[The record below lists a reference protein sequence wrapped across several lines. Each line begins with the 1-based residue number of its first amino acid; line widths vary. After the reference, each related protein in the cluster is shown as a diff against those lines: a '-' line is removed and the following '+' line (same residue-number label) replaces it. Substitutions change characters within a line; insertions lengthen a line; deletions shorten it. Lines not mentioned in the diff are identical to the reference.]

1 MKIIEVT
8 SLSSETRE
16 FMDAETGEMLS
27 QEETKDYLEK
37 LNEKKKESEQ
47 AKDLDEVTADNF
59 FIATQALKE
68 MTEDKK
74 DGD

>member
-1 MKIIEVT
+1 
-8 SLSSETRE
+8 
-16 FMDAETGEMLS
+16 MD
-27 QEETKDYLEK
+27 D
-37 LNEKKKESEQ
+37 KKKEPEQ

-68 MTEDKK
+68 MSEDKK

>member
-1 MKIIEVT
+1 
-8 SLSSETRE
+8 
-16 FMDAETGEMLS
+16 MD
-27 QEETKDYLEK
+27 D
-37 LNEKKKESEQ
+37 KKKEPEQ

-59 FIATQALKE
+59 FIAIQALKE

>member
-1 MKIIEVT
+1 
-8 SLSSETRE
+8 
-16 FMDAETGEMLS
+16 MD
-27 QEETKDYLEK
+27 D
-37 LNEKKKESEQ
+37 KKKEPEQ

-68 MTEDKK
+68 MTEKDDKK